1 MPVSSRPSDFFPR
14 RLRAARK
21 HRRLSQG
28 ELANRS
34 GLQASAISHFERT
47 DRKPSLENLR
57 RLAEALNVSTD
68 YLLGRTPKM
77 QGTSTHPD
85 SLHRHYVGLSS
96 EHQEVI
102 QEVARLLARK
112 NQRADHE

>member
-1 MPVSSRPSDFFPR
+1 MSASSRPSDFFPR

-28 ELANRS
+28 ELAERS

-57 RLAEALNVSTD
+57 RLSDALNVSTD
-68 YLLGRTPKM
+68 YLVGRTSEM

-102 QEVARLLARK
+102 EEFARLLAQK
-112 NQRADHE
+112 NHKAKQN